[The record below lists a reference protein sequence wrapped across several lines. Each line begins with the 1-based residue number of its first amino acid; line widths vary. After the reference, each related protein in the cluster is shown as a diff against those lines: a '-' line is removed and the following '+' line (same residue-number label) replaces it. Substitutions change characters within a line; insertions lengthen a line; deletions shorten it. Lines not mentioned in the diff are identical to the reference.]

1 MPELWRTLKLAGR
14 GIMAGVKITTTD
26 LMQPSS
32 QVMQG
37 AVTPYNPAVGTTT
50 NTLDGFIQILTRIER
65 IINSPTVQP
74 IFKRALEK
82 WETQNNLGGQQQA
95 QQVYNNP
102 QIWEQPKAPAQKQIA
117 QPVPTP
123 QPQAPAQFTPEQ
135 LKKYFK
141 TEDDVIKFIE
151 ELLNILPAE
160 ITTQEVG
167 LFIQTYIGQLPN
179 HKISEVKPLFIAM
192 KPLIKKQLAPIYAKA
207 DTGVKGAEKGG
218 TINEKT
224 NSKPINGKN

>member
-1 MPELWRTLKLAGR
+1 
-14 GIMAGVKITTTD
+14 MAGVKITTTD
-26 LMQPSS
+26 LMQPAS

-82 WETQNNLGGQQQA
+82 WETQNNLGGQQMQQA

-160 ITTQEVG
+160 ITTHEVAN
-167 LFIQTYIGQLPN
+167 FVNSYIGQFPN
-179 HKISEVKPLFIAM
+179 HKIKMIRPLFSAGKPLM
-192 KPLIKKQLAPIYAKA
+192 KQQLAPIYARA
-207 DTGVKGAEKGG
+207 NEGVKGAEKGG
-218 TINEKT
+218 ATNEKT
-224 NSKPINGKN
+224 NNKTSNGKN

>member
-1 MPELWRTLKLAGR
+1 
-14 GIMAGVKITTTD
+14 MAGVKITTTD
-26 LMQPSS
+26 LMQPAS

-82 WETQNNLGGQQQA
+82 WETKNQLGGQQMQQA
-95 QQVYNNP
+95 QPVYNNP
-102 QIWEQPKAPAQKQIA
+102 QVWE
-117 QPVPTP
+117 
-123 QPQAPAQFTPEQ
+123 QPQAPQPTPVQMQETQQPQAPQFTEEQ
-135 LKKYFK
+135 MRAYFP
-141 TEDDVIKFIE
+141 TADDVIIFIE
-151 ELLNILPAE
+151 KLLEILPDE

-167 LFIQTYIGQLPN
+167 QFISAYIGQLPN
-179 HKISEVKPLFIAM
+179 HKIKEVKPLFVAM
-192 KPLIKKQLAPIYAKA
+192 KPLVKKQLAPIYAKA

-218 TINEKT
+218 ATNGKT
-224 NSKPINGKN
+224 NSKPSNGKN